1 MSIFVSQP
9 QSGILLAVP
18 DGTVTFKEGEG
29 NRIVKVG
36 IEGTGFLEMGTTFSL
51 SLTEVNYLGQGGKT
65 TSNLSH

>member
-1 MSIFVSQP
+1 
-9 QSGILLAVP
+9 
-18 DGTVTFKEGEG
+18 VTFKEGEE

-65 TSNLSH
+65 TSDLSH